1 MMKWNLYS
9 RGDKFFAIAVA
20 VLIGMFTAATL
31 YPFIYIAAVSFSSGF
46 AAAAGKVVFT
56 PIDATIEAYRFILSD
71 PQFWVSYRNT
81 FIYTIGGTLMSMAFI
96 IPGAYALSRPQ
107 LKGRRFFNLFI
118 AFTMWF
124 NAGLIPFFLNMRD
137 LNLLDSMFGII
148 LAFAVNAFNII
159 LLRNFF
165 ESIPRS
171 FEEAARMDGAND
183 FQVLWK
189 VFVPLSKPAIATIT
203 LFCIVARWNGF
214 FWAMVLLQS
223 EEKIPLQVF
232 LRHTIAK
239 LSDTEEFAMN
249 VLDAAY
255 GPETVTGAIIVCSII
270 PVLIVYPFIQK
281 YFEKGILLGGVKE

>member
-9 RGDKFFAIAVA
+9 RGDKIFAIATA

-46 AAAAGKVVFT
+46 AATAGKVVMT
-56 PIDATIEAYRFILSD
+56 PIDVTIEAYKYVLVD
-71 PQFWVSYRNT
+71 PQFWISYRNT
-81 FIYTIGGTLMSMAFI
+81 FIYTIGGTIMSLVFI

-107 LKGRRFFNLFI
+107 LLGRRFWNLFI

-165 ESIPRS
+165 EAIPQS

-189 VFVPLSKPAIATIT
+189 VYMPLSKPAIATIT
-203 LFCIVARWNGF
+203 LFCIVSRWNGF

-223 EEKIPLQVF
+223 EDKIPLQVF
-232 LRHTIAK
+232 LRHTIAN
-239 LSDTEEFAMN
+239 LSDNDEFA
-249 VLDAAY
+249 VTQLEAAY
-255 GPETVTGAIIVCSII
+255 SAETVTAAIIVCSII

>member
-1 MMKWNLYS
+1 MNWNLYS
-9 RGDKFFAIAVA
+9 RGDKFFAIV
-20 VLIGMFTAATL
+20 VSILVGMFTIATL

-46 AAAAGKVVFT
+46 AAQAGKVVLT
-56 PIDATIEAYRFILSD
+56 PIDATIEAYKYILVD
-71 PQFWVSYRNT
+71 RDFWISYRNT
-81 FIYTIGGTLMSMAFI
+81 FIYTIGGTVLSLLFI
-96 IPGAYALSRPQ
+96 IPAAYALSRPQ
-107 LKGRRFFNLFI
+107 LLGRRFFNLFI

-124 NAGLIPFFLNMRD
+124 NAGLIPFYLNMRD

-165 ESIPRS
+165 EAIPQS

-189 VFVPLSKPAIATIT
+189 VYMPLSKPAIATIT

-223 EEKIPLQVF
+223 QDKIPLQVF
-232 LRHTIAK
+232 LRHTLAT
-239 LSDTEEFAMN
+239 LSDDDEFAITQ
-249 VLDAAY
+249 LEAAY
-255 GPETVTGAIIVCSII
+255 SAETVTAAIIVCSII
-270 PVLIVYPFIQK
+270 PVLLVYPWIQK

>member
-9 RGDKFFAIAVA
+9 RGDKIFAIATA

-46 AAAAGKVVFT
+46 AATAGKVVMT
-56 PIDATIEAYRFILSD
+56 PIDVTIEAYKYVLVD
-71 PQFWVSYRNT
+71 PQFWISYRNT
-81 FIYTIGGTLMSMAFI
+81 FIYTIGGTIMSLVFI

-107 LKGRRFFNLFI
+107 LLGRRFLNLFI

-165 ESIPRS
+165 EAIPQS

-189 VFVPLSKPAIATIT
+189 VYMPLSKPAIATIT
-203 LFCIVARWNGF
+203 LFCIVSRWNGF
-214 FWAMVLLQS
+214 FWA
-223 EEKIPLQVF
+223 
-232 LRHTIAK
+232 
-239 LSDTEEFAMN
+239 
-249 VLDAAY
+249 
-255 GPETVTGAIIVCSII
+255 
-270 PVLIVYPFIQK
+270 
-281 YFEKGILLGGVKE
+281 

>member
-1 MMKWNLYS
+1 
-9 RGDKFFAIAVA
+9 V
-20 VLIGMFTAATL
+20 VLTPIEATL
-31 YPFIYIAAVSFSSGF
+31 
-46 AAAAGKVVFT
+46 
-56 PIDATIEAYRFILSD
+56 EAYGYIIND
-71 PQFWVSYRNT
+71 PMFWLSYRNT
-81 FIYTIGGTLMSMAFI
+81 FIYTIGGTLMSLAFI

-124 NAGLIPFFLNMRD
+124 NAGLIPFYLNMRD
-137 LNLLDSMFGII
+137 LSLLDSMFGII

-165 ESIPRS
+165 EAIPRS

-203 LFCIVARWNGF
+203 LFCIVSRWNGF

-239 LSDTEEFAMN
+239 LSDDDEFAI
-249 VLDAAY
+249 VQTEAAFSA
-255 GPETVTGAIIVCSII
+255 ETVTAAIIVCSII